1 MEDTEKTTTKYEL
14 SDLDTLAHNAMLD
27 IMAKPKFIQTYTYHR
42 GLIPKQYSARVIVD
56 KEDRI
61 SVIDKTFNLRIGTN
75 GLFIKQGKL
84 LSGVTYH
91 KKGRSSA
98 RVRYWGSTGLG
109 GNAAFSQ
116 YDTLIGVAKEINPS
130 CMDILC
136 SNVIKNI
143 GTKGMFGSILAGKVD
158 TTTKAM
164 EYYIR
169 YSLRGTGVD
178 LTQADNM
185 YKYIEGMK
193 FGVYEGIK
201 ALRVAKD
208 PNQVLELVNSN
219 PTNRI
224 LKIITDNSL
233 GLTDLALMCGEK
245 IDWTA
250 PGFTSESEY
259 TRLSTK
265 SQDIGKCINMW
276 EGGVIL
282 RDKTHKP
289 KTTSLMSMGLVEK
302 GLPF

>member
-1 MEDTEKTTTKYEL
+1 MKTEEITTTKYEL
-14 SDLDTLAHNAMLD
+14 SDLDTKAHNAMLD
-27 IMAKPKFIQTYTYHR
+27 IMTKPKFIQTYSYHR
-42 GLIPKQYSARVIVD
+42 GLTPKHYSARVIVD

-109 GNAAFSQ
+109 GNTAFSQ
-116 YDTLIGVAKEINPS
+116 YDTLKGVAKEINPS
-130 CMDILC
+130 CMDIL
-136 SNVIKNI
+136 SSDVIKNI

-169 YSLRGTGVD
+169 YSLRGVGVD

-208 PNQVLELVNSN
+208 PNQVLELVNSDSN
-219 PTNRI
+219 NRI
-224 LKIITDNSL
+224 LKLITDNSL
-233 GLTDLALMCGEK
+233 GLTDLALMCSEK

-250 PGFTSESEY
+250 PGFNSESEY
-259 TRLSTK
+259 IRLNTK
-265 SQDIGKCINMW
+265 SKSIEKSINMW

-282 RDKTHKP
+282 KDKTIP
-289 KTTSLMSMGLVEK
+289 PIVTNNMAVVNLDD
-302 GLPF
+302 LPF